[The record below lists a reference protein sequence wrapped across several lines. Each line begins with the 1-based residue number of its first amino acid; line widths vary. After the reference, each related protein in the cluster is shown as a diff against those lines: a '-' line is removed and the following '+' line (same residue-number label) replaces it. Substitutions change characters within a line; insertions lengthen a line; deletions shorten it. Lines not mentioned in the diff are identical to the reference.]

1 MEINITDANF
11 ESEVIKADV
20 PVLVD
25 FWAPWCM
32 PCHAVAPIVEE
43 IAREYEGKIKVCKLN
58 VDQGHA
64 TASKY
69 GIMAIPT
76 LVIFKDGKAVDK
88 IVGMVPKSEIEA
100 KIKLYI

>member
-58 VDQGHA
+58 VDQGPA